1 MCKEGR
7 ARTRSIPETARSTE
21 ANSSLP
27 NDEVVQQQHESR
39 WPYPTYH
46 VDYDAITDVSNALSE
61 RILTFQG
68 DGDYEGVVSFVE
80 KYGQVGAQLQ
90 ADLDRLSAAGIP
102 VDVTFEQGPSVL
114 GL

>member
-1 MCKEGR
+1 M
-7 ARTRSIPETARSTE
+7 
-21 ANSSLP
+21 
-27 NDEVVQQQHESR
+27 QQQHESR